1 MEKEQ
6 LQLRKLFFADCYNQE
21 EIADDGFI
29 QTIELINQKFGLNI
43 CIDVTSVNQ
52 VVDHIYENDDLELLK
67 FLLLEGWCFD
77 SGFNFNE
84 CPTDFERGDWTEE
97 SEDSDDVHEE
107 YGEEG
112 YDYYFITTKNKIF
125 VFWEMRWSSNSL
137 DYYGTEERKNL

>member
-6 LQLRKLFFADCYNQE
+6 LQLRELFFADCYNQE

-77 SGFNFNE
+77 FGFNFNE

-137 DYYGTEERKNL
+137 DYFGTEERKRG